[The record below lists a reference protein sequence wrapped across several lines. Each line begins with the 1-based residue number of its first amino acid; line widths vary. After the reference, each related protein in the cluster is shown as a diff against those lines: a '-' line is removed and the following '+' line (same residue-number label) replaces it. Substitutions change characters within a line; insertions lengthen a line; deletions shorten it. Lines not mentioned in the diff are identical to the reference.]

1 VRVRRG
7 SVVVVI
13 DVVVVMDVVVVVAA
27 GATVVPIT
35 AVEVGGGES
44 DEVQAVTASS
54 MPRPAVAKRD
64 IGRWYVA
71 VVALG
76 GHWATFIAVPTGR

>member
-1 VRVRRG
+1 MRVRRG
-7 SVVVVI
+7 SVVVVV
-13 DVVVVMDVVVVVAA
+13 DVVVVMDVVVVVVV
-27 GATVVPIT
+27 ATVVPIT
-35 AVEVGGGES
+35 AVEVGGGEP

-71 VVALG
+71 VVELG
-76 GHWATFIAVPTGR
+76 GHWATFVAVPTGR

>member
-1 VRVRRG
+1 MRPAILDLKGALATGLVLIAG
-7 SVVVVI
+7 VVLFNPTPA
-13 DVVVVMDVVVVVAA
+13 VAQQ
-27 GATVVPIT
+27 
-35 AVEVGGGES
+35 GGEP

-71 VVALG
+71 VVELG